1 VLEQALVADGL
12 QDDDSPWVN
21 ESALAD
27 TMTLHEL
34 RKLLDGMWIK
44 RLAEEQQQ
52 LIALAASDPNALQRY
67 RELDIQR
74 KSRLARLAKSTDETG
89 Q

>member
-1 VLEQALVADGL
+1 L

-34 RKLLDGMWIK
+34 QKLLDGMWIK
-44 RLAEEQQQ
+44 RLADEQQQ
-52 LIALAASDPNALQRY
+52 LIALAASDPNALRRY

-74 KSRLARLAKSTDETG
+74 KNRLARLASESGDARR
-89 Q
+89 